1 MERDDQH
8 VNDTSSWEGNVR
20 RGRFFSPYPATSAPY
35 PNGQSSTPASSFVR
49 GVGALDLN
57 STAEDNLD
65 DMAFMDLL
73 GASSR
78 DLVHGI
84 EDDGGST
91 VSPLLAVALVV
102 ALVVACLLLA
112 KLCLLAVLP
121 LPAVVVVPLPQPF
134 LLKPNHIGLLGQLD
148 RVAVQVHLMHMP
160 PAQKKK
166 DSFDKAN
173 WTSFNN
179 NVVFSELCVEQVR
192 AGNRNNGTMTNR
204 GYENIADPFYER
216 TSLRHSVKQLRNRWD
231 QLKSLYT
238 FWTYCNKQSE
248 LVKNG
253 TGGII
258 ASDAFWDQH
267 CKKQPE
273 RKKLKYGPPE
283 CLEDLEVM
291 FEGINVSSEDE
302 TSPSE
307 DDTSSSENNSL
318 GSDSDDGLVKVV
330 EQ

>member
-1 MERDDQH
+1 MERDNQH

-78 DLVHGI
+78 DQVHGI
-84 EDDGGST
+84 EDDGGS
-91 VSPLLAVALVV
+91 SESG
-102 ALVVACLLLA
+102 
-112 KLCLLAVLP
+112 LP
-121 LPAVVVVPLPQPF
+121 LSSRDGRGSRGALPPQAQPYRA
-134 LLKPNHIGLLGQLD
+134 PRPIGQSGRASASD
-148 RVAVQVHLMHMP
+148 AYAAGTEEGDDVEEVASSGNQ
-160 PAQKKK
+160 K

-179 NVVFSELCVEQVR
+179 NVVFCELCVEQVR

-204 GYENIADPFYER
+204 GYENITGPFYER
-216 TSLRHSVKQLRNRWD
+216 TSLCHSVKQLRNRWD

-238 FWTYCNKQSE
+238 FWTYCNKQSG
-248 LVKNG
+248 LGKNG

-307 DDTSSSENNSL
+307 DDTSSIW
-318 GSDSDDGLVKVV
+318 
-330 EQ
+330 